1 MKKIILSALIA
12 LSVVAGSFAQERK
25 PVIGLTD
32 IGFEDG
38 TRVPQNYKN
47 IETQVRAAF
56 SSAIVNS
63 KRFAVMERSADELD
77 KIRRENIET
86 DGAVNPNSQL
96 DFMLT
101 GQIVTCERTQ
111 QTVDAVLTTV
121 TVTKNKL
128 AVSIKFT
135 DVKTGQIVLSEVMTK
150 EENGQNVTFDK
161 LANELAS
168 ELIAKVVTKLYPP
181 MVLSVKNPGNII
193 QTVNADYAI
202 GDVLEIYKNGE
213 ELLDPYTGD
222 VIGYEEETVAFVIV
236 FEINSKTNLVKAA
249 VEPNGEYEKA
259 EIVKGYGVRAK
270 MVQKGKK
277 EVVDNQKAKL
287 QKFKSAGIMK

>member
-1 MKKIILSALIA
+1 MSKSVDYNELFSKLQKDCNAENCCNAFAYITLEELIE
-12 LSVVAGSFAQERK
+12 L
-25 PVIGLTD
+25 
-32 IGFEDG
+32 
-38 TRVPQNYKN
+38 NYL
-47 IETQVRAAF
+47 
-56 SSAIVNS
+56 
-63 KRFAVMERSADELD
+63 LD
-77 KIRRENIET
+77 RLLIFRENIET
-86 DGAVNPNSQL
+86 DGALNPNSRL

-161 LANELAS
+161 LANELAT

-193 QTVNADYAI
+193 QTVNADYEL

-236 FEINSKTNLVKAA
+236 FEVNSKTNLV
-249 VEPNGEYEKA
+249 N
-259 EIVKGYGVRAK
+259 
-270 MVQKGKK
+270 
-277 EVVDNQKAKL
+277 
-287 QKFKSAGIMK
+287 